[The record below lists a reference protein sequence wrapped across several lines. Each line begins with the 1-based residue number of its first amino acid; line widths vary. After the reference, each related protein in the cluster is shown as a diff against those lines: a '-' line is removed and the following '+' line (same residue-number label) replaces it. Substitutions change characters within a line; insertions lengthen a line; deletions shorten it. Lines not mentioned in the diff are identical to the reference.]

1 MDTGTLEQLK
11 SNFGSSHWAQRTPAF
26 VEHPFE
32 LALGESVV
40 RGRMDAVF
48 VDDNGWTVVD
58 WKTGTKPAPAQMK
71 SAMLQLAVYREAW
84 RRIAGDGRD
93 VRAVFFYV
101 RTGEDYEPS
110 DLPGSNQL
118 EQLLRQS
125 SAEGIKFLSD
135 SAEERE

>member
-1 MDTGTLEQLK
+1 
-11 SNFGSSHWAQRTPAF
+11 
-26 VEHPFE
+26 
-32 LALGESVV
+32 
-40 RGRMDAVF
+40 
-48 VDDNGWTVVD
+48 
-58 WKTGTKPAPAQMK
+58 MK